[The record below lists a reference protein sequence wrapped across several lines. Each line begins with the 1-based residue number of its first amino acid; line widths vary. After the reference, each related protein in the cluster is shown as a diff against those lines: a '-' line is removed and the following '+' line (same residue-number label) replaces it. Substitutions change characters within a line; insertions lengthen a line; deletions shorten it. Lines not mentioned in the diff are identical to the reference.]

1 MRRGLHFCLLC
12 FVMRLNFLIAWATF
26 VNSYDNTVKEV
37 KEETSSCLKDSL
49 QTKSL
54 SIIWERVRDAE
65 SWAPPQIYWIRICMW
80 IRPRVN
86 IPFEKHRCMWCIS
99 QGPGKKRSLT
109 TGGTKREVW
118 PGWGEHTGMQRNLWA
133 SNSCSH
139 YNPWGWGDT
148 KERERCLNPV
158 CTRTVEERLPGRAV
172 SKEETA
178 TSRDTSLKQEQNKH
192 YPSLSFLLPPTLL
205 LVPPIGQTQPGDK
218 SARKPRRGG
227 PQGPGSQDTEQRV
240 RDSGREEPEQPAST
254 SSWGS
259 LPPGALSWCPT
270 SWWLPSALVSFTCS
284 STSLVDTGM
293 LAFPFIQNSK
303 LLNFYYCPNF

>member
-1 MRRGLHFCLLC
+1 MRRGLHFCLLY
-12 FVMRLNFLIAWATF
+12 FVMRLNFLIAWATS

-54 SIIWERVRDAE
+54 SITWEHVRHAE

-80 IRPRVN
+80 IRPQLN
-86 IPFEKHRCMWCIS
+86 IPFEKHLCMWCIS

-118 PGWGEHTGMQRNLWA
+118 PGWGKHTGMQRNLWA

-148 KERERCLNPV
+148 KEREWCLNPV
-158 CTRTVEERLPGRAV
+158 CARTVKERLPGRAV

-178 TSRDTSLKQEQNKH
+178 TSRDTSLKQGQNKD

-205 LVPPIGQTQPGDK
+205 LVPPIGQTQPGDRVQGSPEGAVLK
-218 SARKPRRGG
+218 GQAPRTQSREWGTAG
-227 PQGPGSQDTEQRV
+227 EKNQNSQLALPV
-240 RDSGREEPEQPAST
+240 GVHF
-254 SSWGS
+254 
-259 LPPGALSWCPT
+259 PPGL
-270 SWWLPSALVSFTCS
+270 
-284 STSLVDTGM
+284 
-293 LAFPFIQNSK
+293 
-303 LLNFYYCPNF
+303 